1 MENLRYIR
9 SMEKW
14 KKVPAITLKSGKKY
28 KPYGYEVSN
37 LGRVRSY
44 KNKYGYGKRK
54 LLPTPTIINGRL
66 DGPGYIQYMLS
77 DKNGVRKNVRGHIL
91 VAFAFLGRRKK
102 GMQICH
108 YDDLKTNNRLD
119 NLRYDTVS
127 NNRKDMY
134 RNRKK

>member
-1 MENLRYIR
+1 MEI
-9 SMEKW
+9 W
-14 KKVPAITLKSGKKY
+14 KKVPTITLKNGIKY

-44 KNKYGYGKRK
+44 KNRYGYGKRK

-66 DGPGYIQYMLS
+66 DQAGYVQYMIS
-77 DKNGVRKNVRGHIL
+77 DKRGVRRNLRGHVM

-102 GMQICH
+102 GMHICH
-108 YDDLKTNNRLD
+108 YDDIKTNNRLD

-134 RNRKK
+134 RNMKK

>member
-14 KKVPAITLKSGKKY
+14 KKVPTITLKNGIKY

-44 KNKYGYGKRK
+44 KNRYGYGKRK

-66 DGPGYIQYMLS
+66 DQAGYVQYMIS
-77 DKNGVRKNVRGHIL
+77 DKEGVRRNIRGHVM

-108 YDDLKTNNRLD
+108 YDDVKTNNRLD
-119 NLRYDTVS
+119 NIRYDTIAGNVRDRIR
-127 NNRKDMY
+127 NN
-134 RNRKK
+134 KK

>member
-14 KKVPAITLKSGKKY
+14 KKVPTITLKNGIKY

-44 KNKYGYGKRK
+44 KNRYGYGKRK

-66 DGPGYIQYMLS
+66 DQAGYVQYMIS
-77 DKNGVRKNVRGHIL
+77 DKKGVRRNIRGHVM

-108 YDDLKTNNRLD
+108 YDDVKTNNRLD
-119 NLRYDTVS
+119 NIRYDTIAGNVRDRIR
-127 NNRKDMY
+127 NN
-134 RNRKK
+134 KK